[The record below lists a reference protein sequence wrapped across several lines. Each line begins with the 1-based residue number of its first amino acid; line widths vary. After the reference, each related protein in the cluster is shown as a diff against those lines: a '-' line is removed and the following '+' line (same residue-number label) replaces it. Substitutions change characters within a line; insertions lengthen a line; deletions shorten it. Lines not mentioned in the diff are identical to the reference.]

1 MKTIFVL
8 HHPRLWPG
16 SGERQARAPRPP
28 ALLIESTKASII
40 NSWKTNIITVNICW
54 EKDIY
59 NVSHQLNLVD
69 KIQNEDYCDGNLDV
83 PRSEL
88 AKRSRSGLQA
98 IVVLD
103 PQDEAKLAQAYH

>member
-1 MKTIFVL
+1 MLRKKTFTTSVISF
-8 HHPRLWPG
+8 
-16 SGERQARAPRPP
+16 
-28 ALLIESTKASII
+28 
-40 NSWKTNIITVNICW
+40 
-54 EKDIY
+54 
-59 NVSHQLNLVD
+59 NLVD

-103 PQDEAKLAQAYH
+103 PQDEAKLAQAYQ